1 MAPPP
6 RNKEL
11 PSTISLQISNVG
23 QYSRAEPNNMIPTF
37 LLKKQTF
44 LVTLPELCA
53 AKDDEEEDDYVQ
65 HGERRTRNW
74 FRQ

>member
-1 MAPPP
+1 
-6 RNKEL
+6 
-11 PSTISLQISNVG
+11 
-23 QYSRAEPNNMIPTF
+23 MIPTF